1 MTKHGKMIADVV
13 LASHDHPT
21 AEQIY
26 TRIKENGGRI
36 SLATVYNNLKTLVEE
51 GVLRKVSVDG
61 SPDRFD
67 ENTHHDHLICTRC
80 GRLSDVHL
88 GNLTDVIQSQ
98 IEVPILSYD
107 IRVSYLCD
115 SCREELRKNEQEI

>member
-26 TRIKENGGRI
+26 TRIREQGGRI

-51 GVLRKVSVDG
+51 GVLRKITLEG

-67 ENTHHDHLICTRC
+67 ENSHHDHLICSRC
-80 GRLSDVHL
+80 GRLSDIHI
-88 GNLTDVIQSQ
+88 GNLTDIIQQ
-98 IEVPILSYD
+98 QTGVPILSYD

-115 SCREELRKNEQEI
+115 SCRKELEEK

>member
-26 TRIKENGGRI
+26 TRIREQGGRI
-36 SLATVYNNLKTLVEE
+36 SLATVYNNLKTLVDE
-51 GVLRKVSVDG
+51 GVLRKITLEG

-67 ENTHHDHLICTRC
+67 RNTHHDHLICPRC
-80 GRLSDVHL
+80 GRLSDIHI
-88 GNLTDVIQSQ
+88 GNLTDVIQQQ
-98 IEVPILSYD
+98 IGTPILSYD
-107 IRVSYLCD
+107 IRVSCLCD
-115 SCREELRKNEQEI
+115 SCRKEPEEK

>member
-26 TRIKENGGRI
+26 TRIREQGGRI

-51 GVLRKVSVDG
+51 GVLRKITLEG

-67 ENTHHDHLICTRC
+67 ENSHHDHLICCRC
-80 GRLSDVHL
+80 GRLSDIHI
-88 GNLTDVIQSQ
+88 GNLTDIIQQ
-98 IEVPILSYD
+98 QTGVPILSYD

-115 SCREELRKNEQEI
+115 SCRKELEEK